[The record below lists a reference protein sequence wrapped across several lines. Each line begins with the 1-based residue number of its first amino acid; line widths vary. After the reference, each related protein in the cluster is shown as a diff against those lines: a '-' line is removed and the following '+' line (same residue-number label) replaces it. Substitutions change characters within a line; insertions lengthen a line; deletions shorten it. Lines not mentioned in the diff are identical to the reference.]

1 MSHLDLPT
9 RLAGDREAG
18 TVCPQCGAG
27 VRLGD
32 AVVMC
37 PACGTVHH
45 QPCWN
50 AVGRCASYHCSPG
63 RRDLADAA
71 EPALVI
77 TAAELERTAPLLSAL
92 RPEPPALPRPRPAF
106 RTSRQ
111 AIAALVLALFSLP
124 FFGLLILCAR
134 WPAFPSRA
142 AFFGFPILGLLTGFT
157 AILLGS
163 LALGA
168 IGRARLRGTVLAAG
182 GVLLGLGDM
191 VGWLVALAL
200 LYGGTMAPRHGLT
213 EFRADLTALDN
224 LAPAINR
231 AMRANVMI
239 ESPGGRGLLRG
250 MALGSGVILKRDE
263 GELLILTNRHVIDPD
278 FEGEVAG
285 KDRAQLRELAPKV
298 QLVDE
303 SIHPGEVVW
312 VAPDGIDLALVRV
325 ACRSAEARATRWRLG
340 RPRTPVGGSVFAI
353 GNPQGLGWTHTQ
365 GIVSQYR
372 IQDQGRWEVPAIQTQ
387 TAISPGNS
395 GGGLYDQGGYLIG
408 INTWAQDKRVSEGL
422 NFAISL
428 EILAKLRP
436 PFLDLQAG
444 PEGPEAP

>member
-1 MSHLDLPT
+1 M
-9 RLAGDREAG
+9 
-18 TVCPQCGAG
+18 
-27 VRLGD
+27 
-32 AVVMC
+32 
-37 PACGTVHH
+37 
-45 QPCWN
+45 
-50 AVGRCASYHCSPG
+50 
-63 RRDLADAA
+63 DAA

-77 TAAELERTAPLLSAL
+77 TAAELERTAPLPPAR
-92 RPEPPALPRPRPAF
+92 RPEPPALPRQRPAV

-111 AIAALVLALFSLP
+111 AVAALVLALSSLP

-134 WPAFPSRA
+134 WPAFPNRGALFS
-142 AFFGFPILGLLTGFT
+142 FPIIGLLTGFI
-157 AILLGS
+157 AVLLGS

-168 IGRARLRGTVLAAG
+168 IGKARLKGTVLAVG

-191 VGWLVALAL
+191 LGWLAALAV
-200 LYGGTMAPRHGLT
+200 LYGGTVAPRHGLT

-239 ESPGGRGLLRG
+239 ESQGGRGLLRG
-250 MALGSGVILKRDE
+250 VALGSGVILKRDE

-285 KDRAQLRELAPKV
+285 KDRAQLRDLTPKV

-325 ACRSAEARATRWRLG
+325 ACRSAEARATLWQLG
-340 RPRTPVGGSVFAI
+340 RPRTPVGGNVFAI

-428 EILAKLRP
+428 EILSKLRP

-444 PEGPEAP
+444 SEGPKAP